1 MRIIISLESWSE
13 FTAWHRGQD
22 VFSHPEE
29 IGLAGS
35 LSAKRA
41 VTQKVLWMKMG
52 SADDKNDK
60 MPSQLRHAWRDSPWE
75 IVITKVLEHFLRG
88 VLVEN
93 GAGKLKP
100 WIRMKKALSA
110 VNEPFFI
117 FLKMVYHKV
126 YPHFI
131 WKKNTLNIIPDL
143 RPRPLPCPW
152 GERGGTERRRATK
165 TWPRRFFFEWDK
177 MVVFHGI

>member
-1 MRIIISLESWSE
+1 MAPRTRRIQSSWRDWLSWIFE
-13 FTAWHRGQD
+13 CQK
-22 VFSHPEE
+22 
-29 IGLAGS
+29 GS
-35 LSAKRA
+35 DSWCSGWKWAQLTTKCRAK
-41 VTQKVLWMKMG
+41 
-52 SADDKNDK
+52 
-60 MPSQLRHAWRDSPWE
+60 RHAWRDSRGNLSWSPHGKSYQ
-75 IVITKVLEHFLRG
+75 ITKVLEHFLRG

-131 WKKNTLNIIPDL
+131 WKKTLNIIPDL

-165 TWPRRFFFEWDK
+165 TWPRRFVFEWDK
-177 MVVFHGI
+177 MVVFHEI